1 MKRFVVLT
9 TEWLPWLHGLYW
21 YQRLLCKQPE
31 RESRIHQLVTPT
43 VHFCQDLHYTLPS
56 TYFSLSGPVV
66 KSSTELRRVE
76 VATVMGEEDHA
87 FQYVPGENKSTV
99 WPGR

>member
-1 MKRFVVLT
+1 MACIGIRGYCV
-9 TEWLPWLHGLYW
+9 
-21 YQRLLCKQPE
+21 KQPE
-31 RESRIHQLVTPT
+31 RESRIHQLVTQT

-56 TYFSLSGPVV
+56 TYFSLPGPVV

-76 VATVMGEEDHA
+76 VATVMGKEEDHA
-87 FQYVPGENKSTV
+87 FQYLPGENKSTV